1 MGVKYLLVA
10 VLLMAAAPDFAI
22 LDGLLKK
29 NVDAK
34 GQVDYSTWKAKDEAE
49 LDRWLALAAEAKPDE
64 FPTRGDRLAFWINAY
79 NAGTLKRVLKHWPVT
94 DVSKI
99 PDFFKT
105 KDLKIAGNLMSLDD
119 IEHGVIRKI
128 FGDPRV
134 HASLVCAGTS
144 CPVLKPG
151 AYSGAKL
158 DAELDEGM
166 RAFLADPTRNRF
178 DPKTNTIYLSE
189 IFKWYAQ
196 DFQLE
201 SGSLIAFIKPYAPKE
216 AQEMLERP
224 EVKIEYLKY
233 NFLLNGK

>member
-1 MGVKYLLVA
+1 MKILLLVT
-10 VLLMAAAPDFAI
+10 LMLAPALDFSI
-22 LDGLLKK
+22 LDALLKK

-34 GQVDYSTWKAKDEAE
+34 GNVDYSAWKAKDEAE
-49 LDRWLALAAEAKPDE
+49 LDRWLAQAADAKPDE
-64 FPTRGDRLAFWINAY
+64 FATRGDRLAFWINAY

-94 DVSKI
+94 DVTKL
-99 PDFFKT
+99 PDFFKV
-105 KDLKIAGNLMSLDD
+105 KDLKIAGQLMSLDD

-128 FGDPRV
+128 FGDARV
-134 HASLVCAGTS
+134 HAALVCAGTS

-151 AYSGAKL
+151 AYSGEKL

-166 RAFLADPTRNRF
+166 RAFLADTSRNRF

-189 IFKWYAQ
+189 IFKWYAK

-201 SGSLIAFIKPYAPKE
+201 SGSLIAYIKPFAPKE

-224 EVKIEYLKY
+224 DVKIEYLKY